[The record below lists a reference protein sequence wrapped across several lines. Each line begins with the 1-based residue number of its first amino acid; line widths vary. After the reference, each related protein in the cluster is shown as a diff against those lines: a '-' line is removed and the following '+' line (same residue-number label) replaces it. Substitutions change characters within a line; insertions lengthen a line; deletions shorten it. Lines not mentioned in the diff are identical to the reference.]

1 MEVRHNGELAEIASS
16 SVKDLLVEL
25 GLEQKKIAVELNRQ
39 VLRRETFAET
49 LLNVGDE
56 IEIIHFVGGG

>member
-1 MEVRHNGELAEIASS
+1 MEVRLNGELAEIASS